1 MTVILFTVLADLDN
15 SDDLDND
22 EPFVDISYVSD
33 MLVNMIAGDTQQIG
47 NPTLIIAYV

>member
-1 MTVILFTVLADLDN
+1 MVIPFVSMLTPDTHGLD
-15 SDDLDND
+15 DED
-22 EPFVDISYVSD
+22 EPCIDVCYVSD